1 MSENHNSSRPSGD
14 GLERDSA
21 ADGGVNSLAGTRAL
35 ILVEDSSISALL
47 QAHLKTI
54 GVECGEARCLA
65 GASALL
71 RRDENNGKPADFLF
85 ADEKIAGMCGVSMC
99 GALMLPL
106 KNRPKVLLATKDA
119 AGKCLARIEGSCVD
133 AVFDFR
139 TSAAELGVLLKN
151 LRNRAQPK

>member
-1 MSENHNSSRPSGD
+1 MSKNQHSSRSSGD

-21 ADGGVNSLAGTRAL
+21 AGGGVNSLAGTRAL

-47 QAHLKTI
+47 HEHLKLL
-54 GVECGEARCLA
+54 GVECGDARCLA

-71 RRDENNGKPADFLF
+71 RRDEDNGKPADFLF

-106 KNRPKVLLATKDA
+106 RNHPKVLLATTDHTGECESK
-119 AGKCLARIEGSCVD
+119 IEGSCVD

-139 TSAAELGVLLKN
+139 TSAAELKVLL
-151 LRNRAQPK
+151 LRLKS

>member
-21 ADGGVNSLAGTRAL
+21 AGGGVNSLAGTRAL
-35 ILVEDSSISALL
+35 ILLEDSSISALL
-47 QAHLKTI
+47 HQHLKTI

-71 RRDENNGKPADFLF
+71 RRDEDSGQPADFLF

-99 GALMLPL
+99 SALMLQL
-106 KNRPKVLLATKDA
+106 KNRPTVLLATKNH
-119 AGKCLARIEGSCVD
+119 AGQCEAKIEGSCVD

-139 TSAAELGVLLKN
+139 TSAAELGVMLKN
-151 LRNRAQPK
+151 LRN